1 MLKNSTTYEIMRPET
16 IGLSQSN
23 LVLGKHSG
31 RHAFRDKL
39 RNMGYQLNDE
49 QVNKLFERFKDLADR
64 KKTINDEDLI
74 ALVEERWG
82 EPEEVYSLDYF
93 HLSYGTQ
100 SVPTATLRLNHKDGK
115 KIEEAACG
123 NGSIDAIYKAID
135 RATGE
140 QVELADYKINSVT
153 HGKDALGEVFV
164 QLRQNE
170 LTVQGRGL
178 STDILEASARAYI
191 DAVNRLI
198 ARRRD
203 QETQKGT
210 ALPGQET
217 ATIS

>member
-1 MLKNSTTYEIMRPET
+1 MRPET
-16 IGLSQSN
+16 VGLTASN

-39 RNMGYQLNDE
+39 RNLGYELNDE
-49 QVNKLFERFKDLADR
+49 QVNKLFKRFKDLADR
-64 KKTINDEDLI
+64 KKTINDEDVM

-82 EPEEVYSLDYF
+82 EPVETYILDYF

-100 SVPTATLRLNHKDGK
+100 SVPTATLRLSHKSGK
-115 KIEEAACG
+115 KLEEAACG

-140 QVELADYKINSVT
+140 EVELVDYKIASVT

-164 QLRQNE
+164 QLRQNG
-170 LTVQGRGL
+170 LSVQGRGV
-178 STDILEASARAYI
+178 STDVLEASARAYI

-198 ARRRD
+198 SRRRD
-203 QETQKGT
+203 NETQKGN
-210 ALPGQET
+210 AHVNDSI
-217 ATIS
+217 TIS